1 MVNLLKVAV
10 LVMGMVCVSTVA
22 ACQSTP
28 EAAVR
33 AYCMLDGEGAAY
45 SDHQPQTRA
54 FDRLQVNAVEAA
66 WDESRIVG
74 SYRIEKVTKRREEVE
89 VVVLYKVLGT
99 ISSDLTLVSK
109 PSPEKVT
116 FNVIRVGGQWK
127 IDHSELGPHITKT
140 GILTILSAEHS
151 DALQKASASSDAG
164 IREVLSKLDNA
175 LKQIRQW

>member
-1 MVNLLKVAV
+1 MNLLKMAV
-10 LVMGMVCVSTVA
+10 FVMGIISMSAVA
-22 ACQSTP
+22 TCQSTP
-28 EAAVR
+28 EAVVR

-66 WDESRIVG
+66 WDESTIIG
-74 SYRIEKVTKRREEVE
+74 SYRIEKVAKKKEGFE

-109 PSPEKVT
+109 PSDEKVT

-127 IDHSELGPHITKT
+127 VDHSEIGPHITKVR
-140 GILTILSAEHS
+140 ILTILSAEHS
-151 DALQKASASSDAG
+151 DAVQKARTSSDVA
-164 IREVLSKLDNA
+164 IREVMSKLEDA